1 MAVNI
6 GPKIG
11 VDGEAEYRRQ
21 ISQIIQQSKTLESQM
36 KLVASQFTAATTA
49 EERNAKTA
57 SVLTKQIDVQRERVK
72 LLAEQAGKAAAKYGE
87 SDEKTQKWQQALNEA
102 TATLNKMQGELRNAS
117 SGVEELGDDM
127 REGSEKALSFG
138 DVLKANVASDFIVS
152 GIKAMASAIKEA
164 TAALVD
170 LGKQSIMGFAEQ
182 EQLIGGVDTLFKE
195 SSAQVQQYANEAY
208 KTAGLSANQYME
220 TVTSFSASLLQSMGG
235 DTQAAAEKANRAIT
249 DMSDNA
255 NKLGTDMTSI
265 KNAYQGFA
273 KQNYTML
280 DNLKLGYGGTKQEM
294 ERLVAEA
301 AAMTE
306 EQEKLNVAVDAGDLS
321 FSNIVDAISVV
332 QEHLDIA
339 GTTADEAA
347 TTIEGSANAMKS
359 AWSNLI
365 TGMSNE
371 NLDLDKLVQNV
382 IDSVN
387 IFADNLTT
395 RLQVMLPR
403 FAKGMTQLVNG
414 LVPYVGPAMET
425 LLPALV
431 QGVGGLV
438 SGIVQALPAAVEAI
452 SAVVPMLVEQ
462 LAVLLPQVV
471 SAGVEIVA
479 SLASGIGE
487 NLPALIP
494 AAVDAIITV
503 AEGLVD
509 HVDEIIIAA
518 GSLIAGLTQGLIE
531 ALPRLV
537 VRLPEIIG
545 AIVKGLLSGMAAI
558 GEVGSQLVHGL
569 FDGISNAA
577 SWLYDKLRGWVS
589 DVLGWVKGL
598 FGIHSPSKV
607 FANEIGKFIPPGITL
622 GVEQAMPRAMRDM
635 GAELSALSALP
646 LPGGGTTT
654 NLGGVNIVVYGA
666 QGQDVSELADIVM
679 ARMQNAVERREA
691 VFA

>member
-11 VDGEAEYRRQ
+11 VDGEREYRNQ
-21 ISQIIQQSKTLESQM
+21 INQIIQQSKTLESQM
-36 KLVASQFTAATTA
+36 KLVASSFTTATTA
-49 EERNAKTA
+49 EEKNAKTA
-57 SVLTKQIDVQRERVK
+57 SVLSKQIDVQRERVK
-72 LLAEQAGKAAAKYGE
+72 LLAEQTGKAAAKYGE
-87 SDEKTQKWQQALNEA
+87 SDAKTQKWQQALNEA
-102 TATLNKMQGELRNAS
+102 QATLNKMQSDLRATTAEMQS
-117 SGVEELGDDM
+117 MDDEM
-127 REGSEKALSFG
+127 DDGSKKALSFG
-138 DVLKANVASDFIVS
+138 DVLKANLASDVIVS

-164 TAALVD
+164 GAALVD
-170 LGKQSIMGFAEQ
+170 LGKQSIQGFKVQ

-208 KTAGLSANQYME
+208 KTAGLNANQYME

-255 NKLGTDMTSI
+255 NKMGTDMTSI
-265 KNAYQGFA
+265 QNAYQGFA

-306 EQEKLNVAVDAGDLS
+306 EQKKLNVAVDAGDLS

-347 TTIEGSANAMKS
+347 TTIQGSANAMKS

-382 IDSVN
+382 IDSIN

-403 FAKGMTQLVNG
+403 FAEGMTQLVNG
-414 LVPYVGPAMET
+414 LVPYVGPAMEM

-462 LAVLLPQVV
+462 LTVLLPQIV

-494 AAVDAIITV
+494 AAMDAIIEV
-503 AEGLVD
+503 ASGLVAN
-509 HVDEIIIAA
+509 VDKIIIAA
-518 GSLIAGLTQGLIE
+518 GQLIGGLTQGLIE
-531 ALPRLV
+531 AIPHLV
-537 VRLPEIIG
+537 YRLPEIIL
-545 AIVKGLLSGMAAI
+545 AITSGLLKGMASI
-558 GEVGSQLVHGL
+558 GMVGQQLVEGL
-569 FDGISNAA
+569 FNGIANAA
-577 SWLYDKLRGWVS
+577 SWLYEKVKGWAT
-589 DVLGWVKGL
+589 DVLDWIKGF

-607 FANEIGKFIPPGITL
+607 FADEVGKFIPPGITL
-622 GVEQAMPRAMRDM
+622 GVEQAMPKAMRDM
-635 GAELSALSALP
+635 GAELSALSKVP

-679 ARMQNAVERREA
+679 ARMQGAVERREA

>member
-21 ISQIIQQSKTLESQM
+21 INQIIQQSKTLESQM

-57 SVLTKQIDVQRERVK
+57 SVLSKQIDVQRERVK
-72 LLAEQAGKAAAKYGE
+72 LLAEQTGKAAAKYGE

-102 TATLNKMQGELRNAS
+102 TATLNKMQGELRSAS

-127 REGSEKALSFG
+127 RDGSEKALSFG

-208 KTAGLSANQYME
+208 KTAGLSANEYME

-255 NKLGTDMTSI
+255 NKMGTDMTSI
-265 KNAYQGFA
+265 QNAYQGFS

-301 AAMTE
+301 AAMTD
-306 EQEKLNVAVDAGDLS
+306 EQKKLNVAVNAGDLS

-347 TTIEGSANAMKS
+347 TTIQGSANAMKS

-365 TGMSNE
+365 TGMSND

-395 RLQVMLPR
+395 RLQIMLPR
-403 FAKGMTQLVNG
+403 FVQGLTQLISG
-414 LVPYVGPAMET
+414 MIPYVAPALEL
-425 LLPALV
+425 LLPPLV
-431 QGVGGLV
+431 EGVGGLV

-452 SAVVPMLVEQ
+452 AAVVPMLVEQ
-462 LAVLLPQVV
+462 ITILLPQILN
-471 SAGVEIVA
+471 AGIDIIA
-479 SLASGIGE
+479 ALASGIGE

-545 AIVKGLLSGMAAI
+545 AIVKGLLSGMSAI
-558 GEVGSQLVHGL
+558 GEVGVQLVRGL
-569 FDGISNAA
+569 WEGISSSAT
-577 SWLYDKLRGWVS
+577 WLWNKLSGWC
-589 DVLGWVKGL
+589 DDILGWVLHL
-598 FGIHSPSKV
+598 FGINSPSKV
-607 FANEIGKFIPPGITL
+607 FADEVGKFIPPGITL

-635 GAELSALSALP
+635 GEELSALSALP
-646 LPGGGTTT
+646 MPGGGTTT

>member
-11 VDGEAEYRRQ
+11 VDGEREYRNQ
-21 ISQIIQQSKTLESQM
+21 INQIIQQSKTLESQM
-36 KLVASQFTAATTA
+36 KLVASSFTAATTA
-49 EERNAKTA
+49 EEKNTKIA
-57 SVLTKQIDVQRERVK
+57 SVLSKQIDVQRERVK
-72 LLAEQAGKAAAKYGE
+72 LLAEQTGKAAAKYGE
-87 SDEKTQKWQQALNEA
+87 SDVKTQKWQQALNEA
-102 TATLNKMQGELRNAS
+102 AATLNKMQSELRNTS

-195 SSAQVQQYANEAY
+195 SSTQVQQYANDAY

-220 TVTSFSASLLQSMGG
+220 TVTSFSASLLQSLGG
-235 DTQAAAEKANRAIT
+235 DTAAAAQKADQAIT

-265 KNAYQGFA
+265 QNAYQGFA

-294 ERLVAEA
+294 ERLLADAE
-301 AAMTE
+301 
-306 EQEKLNVAVDAGDLS
+306 K
-321 FSNIVDAISVV
+321 FSGIKYDISSYADIVDAIHVV
-332 QEHLDIA
+332 QTEMGIT
-339 GTTADEAA
+339 GTTAKEAA
-347 TTIEGSANAMKS
+347 TTIQGSANAMKS
-359 AWSNLI
+359 AWSNLL

-382 IDSVN
+382 VDSVGTY
-387 IFADNLTT
+387 ADNLLP
-395 RLQVMLPR
+395 RLQTMLPR
-403 FAKGMTQLVNG
+403 FADGMTQLVNG
-414 LVPYVGPAMET
+414 LVPYVGPAMEM

-438 SGIVQALPAAVEAI
+438 SGIVQALPAAVQAI

-462 LAVLLPQVV
+462 LTVLLPQIV
-471 SAGVEIVA
+471 SAGVEIIA

-545 AIVKGLLSGMAAI
+545 AIVNGLLSGMSAI
-558 GEVGSQLVHGL
+558 GEVGVQLVRGL
-569 FDGISNAA
+569 WEGISSSAT
-577 SWLYDKLRGWVS
+577 WLWNKLSGWC
-589 DVLGWVKGL
+589 DDILGWVMHL
-598 FGIHSPSKV
+598 FGINSPSKV
-607 FANEIGKFIPPGITL
+607 FADEVGKFIPPGITL
-622 GVEQAMPRAMRDM
+622 GVGQAMPKAMRDM
-635 GAELSALSALP
+635 GAELSALSTVP

-666 QGQDVSELADIVM
+666 QGQDVSELADIIM
-679 ARMQNAVERREA
+679 ARMQSAVERREA

>member
-11 VDGEAEYRRQ
+11 VDGEREYRNQ
-21 ISQIIQQSKTLESQM
+21 INQIIQQSKTLESQM
-36 KLVASQFTAATTA
+36 KLVASSFTAATTA
-49 EERNAKTA
+49 EEKNTKIA
-57 SVLTKQIDVQRERVK
+57 SVLSKQIDVQRERVK
-72 LLAEQAGKAAAKYGE
+72 LLAEQTGKAAAKYGE
-87 SDEKTQKWQQALNEA
+87 SDVKTQKWQQALNEA
-102 TATLNKMQGELRNAS
+102 AATLNKMQSELRNTS

-195 SSAQVQQYANEAY
+195 SSTQVQQYANDAY

-220 TVTSFSASLLQSMGG
+220 TVTSFSASLLQSLGG
-235 DTQAAAEKANRAIT
+235 DTAAAAQKADQAIT

-265 KNAYQGFA
+265 QNAYQGFA

-294 ERLVAEA
+294 ERLLADAE
-301 AAMTE
+301 
-306 EQEKLNVAVDAGDLS
+306 K
-321 FSNIVDAISVV
+321 FSGIKYDISSYADIVDAIHVV
-332 QEHLDIA
+332 QTEMGIT
-339 GTTADEAA
+339 GTTAKEAA
-347 TTIEGSANAMKS
+347 TTIQGSANAMKS
-359 AWSNLI
+359 AWSTLL

-371 NLDLDKLVQNV
+371 TLDLDKLVQNV
-382 IDSVN
+382 VDSVGTY
-387 IFADNLTT
+387 ADNLLP
-395 RLQVMLPR
+395 RLQTMLPR
-403 FAKGMTQLVNG
+403 FADGMTQLVNG
-414 LVPYVGPAMET
+414 LVPYVGPAMEM

-438 SGIVQALPAAVEAI
+438 SGIVQALPAAVQAI

-462 LAVLLPQVV
+462 LTVLLPQIV
-471 SAGVEIVA
+471 SAGVEIIA

-545 AIVKGLLSGMAAI
+545 AIVNGLLSGMSAI
-558 GEVGSQLVHGL
+558 GEVGVQLVRGL
-569 FDGISNAA
+569 WEGISSSAT
-577 SWLYDKLRGWVS
+577 WLWNKLSGWC
-589 DVLGWVKGL
+589 DDILGWVMHL
-598 FGIHSPSKV
+598 FGINSPSKV
-607 FANEIGKFIPPGITL
+607 FADEVGKFIPPGITL
-622 GVEQAMPRAMRDM
+622 GVGQAMPKAMRDM
-635 GAELSALSALP
+635 GAELSALSTVP

-666 QGQDVSELADIVM
+666 QGQDVSELADIIM
-679 ARMQNAVERREA
+679 ARMQSAVERREA